1 MTVSRN
7 SVYRFSV
14 GGNWSYQLG
23 LFGEVGRGVA
33 AVRAQY
39 EGAGYDYATVLI
51 STEAEIAR
59 NYVLARAYQAQLAN
73 ARRSLAIQ
81 DDNLEIAGFRVQAG
95 LVLSLVQI
103 GSAPCRA
110 RVCQYVYIAV
120 VVGLIKKNTST
131 TQYHEDDT
139 TQET

>member
-14 GGNWSYQLG
+14 GGNVSYQLG

-33 AVRAQY
+33 ASRAQY

-81 DDNLEIAGFRVQAG
+81 DDNLEIAGFRVQAE
-95 LVLSLVQI
+95 I
-103 GSAPCRA
+103 GRA
-110 RVCQYVYIAV
+110 HV
-120 VVGLIKKNTST
+120 
-131 TQYHEDDT
+131 
-139 TQET
+139 